1 MSTSAVRRILITG
14 ATGKQGGAVLR
25 SLLSHPNP
33 SPPLEIY
40 ALTRNA
46 RSPSALA
53 LTRDPRVSLIEGDL
67 KDSPAIFRKLPHP
80 AWGALLVT
88 LPFPSVASEMR
99 TGTGFASAAAANGV
113 RHLVFASVERGINGD
128 TKPTVVPHFA
138 SKFAIER
145 HVEQV
150 AGESQQGMTW
160 TFLRPVA
167 FMENMVPGFFD
178 KAFAAMWV
186 GNGWERRL
194 QLVSVK
200 DVGVVGAKALLRPE
214 EFAGR
219 SLSLAGDEVSPREA
233 NEIFR
238 EVVGREMPRTYG
250 WVGNALKW
258 VLREQLGIMFDW
270 FKEAGFAAD
279 PKKMREEFPETQDL
293 RTWLNENKS
302 LKF

>member
-46 RSPSALA
+46 RSPSAQA

-67 KDSPAIFRKLPHP
+67 KDSPAIFRQLPQP
-80 AWGALLVT
+80 AWGAFLVT
-88 LPFPSVASEMR
+88 LPLPSAAAETR
-99 TGTGFASAAAANGV
+99 TGIGFASAAAANAV
-113 RHLVFASVERGINGD
+113 RHLVFTSAERGANGD
-128 TKPTVVPHFA
+128 TEPTVVPHFA

-145 HVEQV
+145 HVEKV

-167 FMENMVPGFFD
+167 FMENLAPGFFGR
-178 KAFAAMWV
+178 AFAAMWI
-186 GNGWERRL
+186 GNGWERKL
-194 QLVSVK
+194 QLVGVK
-200 DVGVVGAKALLRPE
+200 DVGAVGAKALLRSE
-214 EFAGR
+214 EFAGS
-219 SLSLAGDEVSPREA
+219 SLSLAGDEVSPQEA
-233 NEIFR
+233 NEIFKD
-238 EVVGREMPRTYG
+238 VVGREMPRTYG
-250 WVGNALKW
+250 WIGGALKR

-279 PKKMREEFPETQDL
+279 PKKMREEFPETQDF
-293 RTWLNENKS
+293 RTWLRENKS